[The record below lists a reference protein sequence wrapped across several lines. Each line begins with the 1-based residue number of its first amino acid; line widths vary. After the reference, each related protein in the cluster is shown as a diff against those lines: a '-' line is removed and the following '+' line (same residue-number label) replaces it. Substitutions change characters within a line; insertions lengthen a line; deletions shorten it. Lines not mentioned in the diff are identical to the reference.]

1 MRGDATHSLEE
12 ARSKLKSMQGDVA
25 KAQKVVIIGAGPV
38 GLEYA
43 GVRLHHLYT
52 IHADGKRR
60 SENCSPT
67 RASPLSI
74 PVHTRSTPPIPPKQP
89 M

>member
-43 GVRLHHLYT
+43 GVRLHHLYM
-52 IHADGKRR
+52 IHAD
-60 SENCSPT
+60 
-67 RASPLSI
+67 
-74 PVHTRSTPPIPPKQP
+74 
-89 M
+89 

>member
-43 GVRLHHLYT
+43 GVRHHHPRDDKY
-52 IHADGKRR
+52 
-60 SENCSPT
+60 
-67 RASPLSI
+67 
-74 PVHTRSTPPIPPKQP
+74 
-89 M
+89 

>member
-12 ARSKLKSMQGDVA
+12 ARSKLKSMQGDIA

-43 GVRLHHLYT
+43 GVRLHHLYM
-52 IHADGKRR
+52 IHADGTG
-60 SENCSPT
+60 NQG
-67 RASPLSI
+67 AI
-74 PVHTRSTPPIPPKQP
+74 PRKEHHPCPFRCTPAQP
-89 M
+89 RQSR

>member
-43 GVRLHHLYT
+43 GVCPTLSCT
-52 IHADGKRR
+52 ATER
-60 SENCSPT
+60 S
-67 RASPLSI
+67 
-74 PVHTRSTPPIPPKQP
+74 
-89 M
+89 